1 MTTSTTSSDSAPHS
15 TDSPNRPLTPRSDT
29 GPSRTRKNG
38 GSTPNL
44 DPDGGSFHS
53 NGRTERNK
61 SFGGIRRNQQRESP
75 SLSRPI
81 PLPPTLPNVN
91 ITTPTDTVV
100 NTGDT
105 VVNTGRKLPSP
116 PSHIPTNSSNEVNI
130 SGEGWKHAGRQD
142 RPVSFEMAIKG
153 ESNSSG
159 STTGPETDRSM
170 PYYEVPSSSVPYVHG
185 KNSTTHRV
193 PAFEFSPPVASNNPD
208 TTSPISHVTFRTTPP
223 TPASLNAPSG
233 FSDHRPY
240 SLVHRP
246 APNNTRILPQNHSRL
261 I

>member
-1 MTTSTTSSDSAPHS
+1 MDDRYDYILTALEPNPKTGYLRPSTLPSSNIENNLRSRSSGIENLARDLEDLTTSTTSSDSAPHS

-29 GPSRTRKNG
+29 GTSRTRKNG

-44 DPDGGSFHS
+44 DPDGGPFRT

-91 ITTPTDTVV
+91 ITIPTDTGST
-100 NTGDT
+100 TGDT

-185 KNSTTHRV
+185 KNSTTH
-193 PAFEFSPPVASNNPD
+193 
-208 TTSPISHVTFRTTPP
+208 
-223 TPASLNAPSG
+223 
-233 FSDHRPY
+233 
-240 SLVHRP
+240 
-246 APNNTRILPQNHSRL
+246 
-261 I
+261 